1 GLEGEASSEE
11 DQVFYI
17 LARMYT
23 DEQSQKLGLP
33 AFDQFQ
39 RMVRRCWTGLGF
51 YSEAQ
56 SDVQTQ
62 VVFHPLR
69 DVGLAEKERVDITSQ
84 FLDALRRDSEAVHSL
99 PKYNHNLIMLRE
111 DALMFYWSQSLV

>member
-39 RMVRRCWTGLGF
+39 RMLGF

-69 DVGLAEKERVDITSQ
+69 GVGLAEKERVDITSQ
-84 FLDALRRDSEAVHSL
+84 FLDELSRDSEAVHSL